1 MVACTQALRNPYI
14 DLYHWVKGELYDI
27 EAMRNACLARTE
39 TLEKLRSLEQ
49 KKKDSQKDLESVS
62 TGKTT
67 VSTLFKSSSDAGS
80 MANKI
85 ESTDRE
91 IASHQLLLDLLT
103 VYIGEKVMTAFKK
116 EKLGLYHRILQQ
128 FTVIEI

>member
-1 MVACTQALRNPYI
+1 
-14 DLYHWVKGELYDI
+14 
-27 EAMRNACLARTE
+27 
-39 TLEKLRSLEQ
+39 
-49 KKKDSQKDLESVS
+49 
-62 TGKTT
+62 
-67 VSTLFKSSSDAGS
+67 

-116 EKLGLYHRILQQ
+116 EKLGLYHRIL
-128 FTVIEI
+128 

>member
-1 MVACTQALRNPYI
+1 MRNPYI

-27 EAMRNACLARTE
+27 EAMRNACLARTD

-103 VYIGEKVMTAFKK
+103 VYIGDKVMGAFKK
-116 EKLGLYHRILQQ
+116 EKLGLYHRIL
-128 FTVIEI
+128 